1 MRTISCMV
9 EALAP
14 YFDFRIVT
22 LNHDAGSSEVYTSV
36 QTDEWNSVGSGQVFY
51 IPRWSFGIIQRM
63 IREVEPDVLYLNG
76 FFSTSSINALLARRL
91 GMLPA
96 VPIILAPRGDL
107 AEGAL
112 GLKTPKKR
120 SYMLFARL
128 FGIYSRLSWH
138 ASSDREKVEML
149 RQLRPFGVEEG
160 MVYVAPDLG
169 FGYEARQ
176 FQRPEKCPG
185 AARFVT
191 LSRLVRMKNPLFTL
205 ERLAEL
211 QGEIS
216 LDIFG
221 PLEDRELWN
230 ECEQKISDLPQNV
243 AVRFLGP
250 LEPSRVLEELSQ
262 RHFFVLP
269 TLGENYGHAI
279 IEGAAAGCPVVIS
292 DRTQWRGLS
301 SQGAGWDIPLED
313 TPSWRRVLQSCVDM
327 PGEQYAA
334 ISSRASELGRSVMNS
349 KSNLEAN
356 IELFQRAVQAVRN
369 STHETLSAGVSR

>member
-36 QTDEWNSVGSGQVFY
+36 QTDEWNSVGSRQVFY

-230 ECEQKISDLPQNV
+230 ECEQKISGLPQNV

-313 TPSWRRVLQSCVDM
+313 TPSWRRILQSCVDM

-356 IELFQRAVQAVRN
+356 IELFRRAVHAVRN